1 MDLIIL
7 TAGALFL
14 MVQGV
19 IAIAAV
25 YIARNTGAIVQLLK
39 ARSPVQHGE
48 HNDRIL
54 KLGQRPAVDP
64 AATAPSPPM
73 PPPSQAW

>member
-25 YIARNTGAIVQLLK
+25 YIAKNTGQL
-39 ARSPVQHGE
+39 
-48 HNDRIL
+48 
-54 KLGQRPAVDP
+54 
-64 AATAPSPPM
+64 
-73 PPPSQAW
+73 